1 MTTLTN
7 FFKESDSTLGVF
19 YPKHYIIAAFPTFAK
34 TEEAAHAL
42 GRAGFGADEVLAIPG
57 SEILKFFEEFRA
69 NSGLWAGVMAVLSR
83 AFGTEQVFA
92 DDAVER
98 AHAGAGFLAVYSPGE
113 AETGRIRALLEPFQP
128 RAMHWYQS
136 GGIQCLI

>member
-19 YPKHYIIAAFPTFAK
+19 YPKHYIIATFPTFAK
-34 TEEAAHAL
+34 TEEASQAL
-42 GRAGFGADEVLAIPG
+42 RRAGFGEDEVLAIPA

-69 NSGLWAGVMAVLSR
+69 NSGLWASVMTMLSR

-92 DDAVER
+92 DDDVQR
-98 AHAGAGFLAVYSPGE
+98 AQAGAGFLAIYSPDE
-113 AETGRIRALLEPFQP
+113 AVASRIQALVMPFAP
-128 RAMHWYQS
+128 RAMQWYES
-136 GGIQCLI
+136 GGIQTFV